1 MTLKQ
6 LEVFLAVAD
15 TCSFSKGGEAVSL
28 AQSTASQ
35 HIRALEDEL
44 GARLLDRSATQVSLT
59 EVGRLFY
66 EHAERISR
74 QSSEA
79 LDAVRRFQGL
89 EQATLR
95 VGASTIPAACIIPDL
110 LGSFSADRPGVRLEV
125 VQGDT
130 HEVVR
135 LLQDDL
141 VELAVVGG
149 QFAADA
155 ICYQEVCAER
165 IVLVARPGLAPHG
178 SMSLQ
183 QLQQLPLIVRESGSG
198 TRMAVDSALQKAGL
212 DLRSLRVVA
221 QLGSSEAV
229 RRAVLSGAG
238 SAFLSSLAVARELAD
253 GTLEVVAVSG
263 IEISR
268 SFYLAWRKGRTLSPA
283 ALAFVKTVRQFP
295 DYNRNMH
302 LFKGEAVFPVA

>member
-15 TCSFSKGGEAVSL
+15 TRSFSKGGEAVSL

-44 GARLLDRSATQVSLT
+44 QARLFDRSATQVSLT
-59 EVGRLFY
+59 EVGRMFY

-74 QSSEA
+74 QCSEA
-79 LDAVRRFQGL
+79 QDAVRRFQGL
-89 EQATLR
+89 DQAILR
-95 VGASTIPAACIIPDL
+95 VGASTIPAVCLIPDML
-110 LGSFSADRPGVRLEV
+110 SSFSAERPGVRLEV

-130 HEVVR
+130 RDVVR

-141 VELAVVGG
+141 VELAVTGG
-149 QFAADA
+149 QFEADA
-155 ICYQEVCAER
+155 ICYQVVRTER
-165 IVLVARPGLAPHG
+165 IVLVAKPGLVSCEPVT
-178 SMSLQ
+178 LQ
-183 QLQQLPLIVRESGSG
+183 NLQELPLIVREPGSG

-212 DLRSLRVVA
+212 DLRNLRVVA

-238 SAFLSSLAVARELAD
+238 SAFLSSLAVARELSD
-253 GTLEVVAVSG
+253 GTLKVIAVSG

-268 SFYLAWRKGRTLSPA
+268 NFYLAWRKGRTLSPA
-283 ALAFVKTVRQFP
+283 AQAFIETVRT
-295 DYNRNMH
+295 
-302 LFKGEAVFPVA
+302 